1 MKSIKH
7 ITLLGSLLLLPLT
20 LTSCMHDAPKEK
32 SQAGAQQ
39 EAADSAE
46 QVVPQKINQPGTL
59 PVNYQT
65 ASYVVDR
72 QAKEDL
78 TTAEDS
84 KLKVGAR
91 ITSTRG
97 PQPLWDILKR
107 LAALKRM
114 NISWASDVDKNV
126 LVDVDINANDDFYEA
141 MDNMLRQVDY
151 FHEMDG
157 NTIIIKYKET
167 RQFQIAMPFTKQT
180 FTTSTGGNVLG
191 NSETSNNVD
200 GTIQLASKDNEFDIW
215 ENIRLNLESI
225 MEIWSY
231 RREQDMVDEAASDAG
246 EGEDAA
252 RNYTAT
258 TAGATTAGGST
269 NGAASTGSDNKQ
281 TQSSVGG
288 QGYYLIDKP
297 VGLITV
303 TAPRPVLEKIDAY
316 ITTLKKSLYKQ
327 ISIEAKII
335 EVQLDDKSS
344 IGINW
349 SSVLKN
355 FNLTGAVTFGDN
367 GQVYPFVYNNDRVN
381 GPVTYTD
388 DTEGSYFKTINPGQF
403 ISNISMGTANFDV
416 FLNALNEQGDTK
428 ILSNP
433 KLSVMNGQP
442 SLITVGRNVTYI
454 DSIES
459 ERDTDSDTTTY
470 TVETER
476 ILSGVGMALTATILG
491 DNEIIMNLVPIT
503 SELQEPIE
511 YRDVGNSGGTVGL
524 PVINVREMSTT
535 VKVRDGEML
544 VIGGL
549 ISETEQSV
557 GEFAPLLGS
566 IPVLKYLFG
575 YETKEHIKREL
586 IILLRPRI
594 I

>member
-7 ITLLGSLLLLPLT
+7 ITLFGSLLLLSLT
-20 LTSCMHDAPKEK
+20 LTSCMHDSPKANNQSVDAQESIVPTEPIAP
-32 SQAGAQQ
+32 
-39 EAADSAE
+39 
-46 QVVPQKINQPGTL
+46 PIMNQSDTL
-59 PVNYQT
+59 PVKYQT
-65 ASYVVDR
+65 ASYVVDK

-78 TTAEDS
+78 TTSEDS
-84 KLKVGAR
+84 KLRVGAR

-97 PQPLWDILKR
+97 PQPLWDIIKR
-107 LAALKRM
+107 LASLKKM
-114 NISWASDVDKNV
+114 NVSWASDVDKNV

-141 MDNMLRQVDY
+141 LDNMLRQVDY
-151 FHEMDG
+151 FHEMLG
-157 NTIIIKYKET
+157 NTIVVKYKET

-191 NSETSNNVD
+191 NSETSNNID

-231 RREQDMVDEAASDAG
+231 RQEQNSANEIATDGGA
-246 EGEDAA
+246 EGTESS
-252 RNYTAT
+252 
-258 TAGATTAGGST
+258 ST
-269 NGAASTGSDNKQ
+269 DTNSNGIAKKSEQNEN
-281 TQSSVGG
+281 SVGG

-316 ITTLKKSLYKQ
+316 VTTLKKSLYKQ

-335 EVQLDDKSS
+335 EVQMSDASS

-355 FNLTGAVTFGDN
+355 FNIGGTATFGDN
-367 GQVYPFVYNNDRVN
+367 GQVYPFVYNNDAVN
-381 GPVTYTD
+381 GNVTYTD
-388 DTEGSYFKTINPGQF
+388 DTLGSYFKTINPGQF
-403 ISNISMGTANFDV
+403 ISNITLDSVGFDI

-442 SLITVGRNVTYI
+442 SLITVGRNVTYV

-459 ERDTDSDTTTY
+459 DVDTDTGVITY

-476 ILSGVGMALTATILG
+476 ILSGIGMALTATVLG
-491 DNEIIMNLVPIT
+491 NNEIIMNLVPIT
-503 SELQEPIE
+503 SVLEEPIE
-511 YRDVGNSGGTVGL
+511 YLEIGSDGASVGL
-524 PVINVREMSTT
+524 PIIAVREINTT
-535 VKVRDGEML
+535 VKVKDGEML

-549 ISETEQSV
+549 ISDTEQSV
-557 GEFAPLLGS
+557 SEFMPILGD
-566 IPVLKYLFG
+566 IPVLRYLFG
-575 YETKEHIKREL
+575 YEEKEHIKREL